1 MLKFETKHFTNLTLH
16 ELYRI
21 IQLRIEVFIIE
32 QNCLY
37 LDTDDKDL
45 NAFHVMGKDNSDKI
59 QAYARI
65 LDKGISYQDYTSIGR
80 VINSPEVRG
89 TGAGKK
95 LMESAIKETLR
106 LYPNEKIKIS
116 AQSYLLKFYTD
127 LGFHSTGEEYLE
139 DDIPHIGMIYEG
151 Y

>member
-21 IQLRIEVFIIE
+21 IQLRIEVFVVE
-32 QNCLY
+32 QNCPY

-45 NAFHVMGKDNSDKI
+45 NAFHVIGKDHSDKI

-80 VINSPEVRG
+80 VINSADVRG
-89 TGAGKK
+89 TGAGRK
-95 LMESAIKETLR
+95 LMEAAIKETLR

-116 AQSYLLKFYTD
+116 AQSYLLKFYTE
-127 LGFHSTGEEYLE
+127 LGFQSTGEEYLE
-139 DDIPHIGMIYEG
+139 DDIPHTGMIYVG
-151 Y
+151 